1 MSPRRFIGRTVAACV
16 IGSLLVACGGRGTSI
31 SLPPPVPTP
40 IPQLFVA
47 NYGSNSVTQY
57 PLNNLTTS
65 SPVTISAGVN
75 LPAALTFNRAGDLF
89 VANRGNDTVTTYP
102 SSSYATAA
110 PTVITAGISF
120 CPSGPCWPPALALD
134 STGDLFVVNDNNDT
148 VTEYPANNLTTAS
161 PTVIPANS
169 IRYTFITTALALD
182 AAGNLYIANCFSSS
196 MTEYKPPDTVTE
208 YPAGYYT
215 TASPIIIT
223 ASIDCP
229 LGLSFDASGNL
240 FVLNHGS
247 LHFPGDFFAGFSVTK
262 YPAGNYTTPSPTVI
276 SSGMSYPYAMALDA
290 AGNLFV
296 ANCACGTPGSVTI
309 YPSDNL
315 ATGSPTVISSGVNDP
330 VALALDAAG
339 NLFVANQGNN
349 TVTMYPSTNYK
360 TTSPTVISTGISAP
374 SALAVH

>member
-1 MSPRRFIGRTVAACV
+1 MSPRRFIGRSVAACV

-57 PLNNLTTS
+57 PLNNLTTA

-134 STGDLFVVNDNNDT
+134 LTGDLFVVNDNNDT
-148 VTEYPANNLTTAS
+148 MTEYPANNLTTAS

-196 MTEYKPPDTVTE
+196 MTFYKPPDTVTE

-215 TASPIIIT
+215 TTSPITIS
-223 ASIDCP
+223 AGIDCP
-229 LGLSFDASGNL
+229 LGLLFDASGNL
-240 FVLNHGS
+240 FVLNHDGS
-247 LHFPGDFFAGFSVTK
+247 YLGGSSAVGSVTK
-262 YPAGNYTTPSPTVI
+262 YPAGNYTTFSPTVI
-276 SSGMSYPYAMALDA
+276 TSGMSYPYAMALDA

-296 ANCACGTPGSVTI
+296 ANCGCGTPGSVTI

-315 ATGSPTVISSGVNDP
+315 TTGSPTVVSSGINVP
-330 VALALDAAG
+330 VALALDAVG
-339 NLFVANQGNN
+339 NLFVANYGNN

-360 TTSPTVISTGISAP
+360 TTSPTVISTGVNAP
-374 SALAVH
+374 FALAVH